1 MWTIWLVREHLT
13 EKKLISFGHCPNYL
27 TPLPPIRASCTT
39 FFGRQKRRLIARITE
54 PSNNDYDNDGS
65 DNCDYNLGT
74 FLVLKMTKTYTHNLI
89 LMSRYRGQLHGEN
102 GAKNFHP
109 TPIRTNLCC
118 DAQCSCHQFP
128 LLQVERR
135 ESIDMPSFDSNSRDH
150 LEEGQNDRRQEVTT
164 NDSSKIET
172 KADNTPVTPVDDVS
186 DDLEISDSDSSS
198 GIKSREI
205 SDTEEVPQEKAG
217 KSEDNVKRE
226 DSTKDKKRAVDVEDN
241 DDYLLYLEDILRT
254 VHKAYYDL
262 HDQSS
267 SPKASLD
274 LKMVIPYVRKKT
286 LQGVTMV
293 MSGVVP
299 TQVTFSYHEYSKCFN
314 PIV

>member
-1 MWTIWLVREHLT
+1 
-13 EKKLISFGHCPNYL
+13 
-27 TPLPPIRASCTT
+27 
-39 FFGRQKRRLIARITE
+39 
-54 PSNNDYDNDGS
+54 
-65 DNCDYNLGT
+65 
-74 FLVLKMTKTYTHNLI
+74 
-89 LMSRYRGQLHGEN
+89 
-102 GAKNFHP
+102 
-109 TPIRTNLCC
+109 
-118 DAQCSCHQFP
+118 
-128 LLQVERR
+128 
-135 ESIDMPSFDSNSRDH
+135 MPSFDSNSRDR
-150 LEEGQNDRRQEVTT
+150 LEEDQRDLLEEDQCDHVQVKISESTSDTG
-164 NDSSKIET
+164 SSKTERNT
-172 KADNTPVTPVDDVS
+172 DNLPVTPADDVS

-205 SDTEEVPQEKAG
+205 SDTEEASEEKAV
-217 KSEDNVKRE
+217 KPEDKPK
-226 DSTKDKKRAVDVEDN
+226 DKDPPKDKKGAGDLEDN

-299 TQVTFSYHEYSKCFN
+299 TQVIPSSHVSIFSDLILN
-314 PIV
+314 PAI

>member
-1 MWTIWLVREHLT
+1 
-13 EKKLISFGHCPNYL
+13 
-27 TPLPPIRASCTT
+27 
-39 FFGRQKRRLIARITE
+39 
-54 PSNNDYDNDGS
+54 
-65 DNCDYNLGT
+65 
-74 FLVLKMTKTYTHNLI
+74 
-89 LMSRYRGQLHGEN
+89 
-102 GAKNFHP
+102 
-109 TPIRTNLCC
+109 
-118 DAQCSCHQFP
+118 
-128 LLQVERR
+128 
-135 ESIDMPSFDSNSRDH
+135 MPSFDSNSRDRLDQDQRDH
-150 LEEGQNDRRQEVTT
+150 LDEEDQNDRAQVKVPEFTSDT
-164 NDSSKIET
+164 SSSKTET
-172 KADNTPVTPVDDVS
+172 KTDKHPVTPTDDVS

-205 SDTEEVPQEKAG
+205 SDAEETSQEKP
-217 KSEDNVKRE
+217 EDKPKDE
-226 DSTKDKKRAVDVEDN
+226 ESSKDKSRVVDLEDT

-299 TQVTFSYHEYSKCFN
+299 TQVILNFWTARGLLFPKIEFFLHRVIFEVGVFYK
-314 PIV
+314 

>member
-1 MWTIWLVREHLT
+1 
-13 EKKLISFGHCPNYL
+13 
-27 TPLPPIRASCTT
+27 
-39 FFGRQKRRLIARITE
+39 
-54 PSNNDYDNDGS
+54 
-65 DNCDYNLGT
+65 
-74 FLVLKMTKTYTHNLI
+74 
-89 LMSRYRGQLHGEN
+89 
-102 GAKNFHP
+102 
-109 TPIRTNLCC
+109 
-118 DAQCSCHQFP
+118 
-128 LLQVERR
+128 
-135 ESIDMPSFDSNSRDH
+135 MPSFDSNSRDR
-150 LEEGQNDRRQEVTT
+150 LEEDQRDLLEEDQCDHVQVKISESTSDTG
-164 NDSSKIET
+164 SSKTERKT
-172 KADNTPVTPVDDVS
+172 DNLPVTPADDVS

-205 SDTEEVPQEKAG
+205 SDTEEASEEKAV
-217 KSEDNVKRE
+217 KPEDKPK
-226 DSTKDKKRAVDVEDN
+226 DKDPPKDKKGAGDLEDN

-299 TQVTFSYHEYSKCFN
+299 TQVIPSSHVSIFSDLILK
-314 PIV
+314 PAI

>member
-1 MWTIWLVREHLT
+1 
-13 EKKLISFGHCPNYL
+13 
-27 TPLPPIRASCTT
+27 
-39 FFGRQKRRLIARITE
+39 
-54 PSNNDYDNDGS
+54 
-65 DNCDYNLGT
+65 
-74 FLVLKMTKTYTHNLI
+74 
-89 LMSRYRGQLHGEN
+89 
-102 GAKNFHP
+102 
-109 TPIRTNLCC
+109 
-118 DAQCSCHQFP
+118 
-128 LLQVERR
+128 
-135 ESIDMPSFDSNSRDH
+135 MPSFDSNSRDR
-150 LEEGQNDRRQEVTT
+150 LEEDQRDLLEEDQCDHVQVKISESTSDTG
-164 NDSSKIET
+164 SSKAERKT
-172 KADNTPVTPVDDVS
+172 DNLPVTPADDVS

-205 SDTEEVPQEKAG
+205 SDTEEASEEKAV
-217 KSEDNVKRE
+217 KPEDKPK
-226 DSTKDKKRAVDVEDN
+226 DKDPSKDKKGAVDLEDN

-299 TQVTFSYHEYSKCFN
+299 TQVIPSSHVSIFSDLILK
-314 PIV
+314 PAI

>member
-1 MWTIWLVREHLT
+1 
-13 EKKLISFGHCPNYL
+13 
-27 TPLPPIRASCTT
+27 
-39 FFGRQKRRLIARITE
+39 
-54 PSNNDYDNDGS
+54 
-65 DNCDYNLGT
+65 
-74 FLVLKMTKTYTHNLI
+74 
-89 LMSRYRGQLHGEN
+89 
-102 GAKNFHP
+102 
-109 TPIRTNLCC
+109 
-118 DAQCSCHQFP
+118 
-128 LLQVERR
+128 
-135 ESIDMPSFDSNSRDH
+135 MPSFDSNSRDR
-150 LEEGQNDRRQEVTT
+150 LEEDQRDLLEEDQCDHVQVKISESTSDTG
-164 NDSSKIET
+164 SSKTERNT
-172 KADNTPVTPVDDVS
+172 DNLPVTPADDVS

-205 SDTEEVPQEKAG
+205 SDTEEASEEKAV
-217 KSEDNVKRE
+217 KPEDKPK
-226 DSTKDKKRAVDVEDN
+226 DKDPPKDKKGAGDLEDN

-299 TQVTFSYHEYSKCFN
+299 TQVIPSSHVSIFLTTF
-314 PIV
+314 

>member
-1 MWTIWLVREHLT
+1 
-13 EKKLISFGHCPNYL
+13 
-27 TPLPPIRASCTT
+27 
-39 FFGRQKRRLIARITE
+39 
-54 PSNNDYDNDGS
+54 
-65 DNCDYNLGT
+65 
-74 FLVLKMTKTYTHNLI
+74 
-89 LMSRYRGQLHGEN
+89 
-102 GAKNFHP
+102 
-109 TPIRTNLCC
+109 
-118 DAQCSCHQFP
+118 
-128 LLQVERR
+128 
-135 ESIDMPSFDSNSRDH
+135 MPSFDSNSRDRLDQDQREH
-150 LEEGQNDRRQEVTT
+150 LDEEDQNDRAQVKVPEFTSDT
-164 NDSSKIET
+164 SSSKTET
-172 KADNTPVTPVDDVS
+172 KTDNHPVTPTDDVS

-205 SDTEEVPQEKAG
+205 SDAEETSQEKTV
-217 KSEDNVKRE
+217 KPEDKPKDE
-226 DSTKDKKRAVDVEDN
+226 ESSKDKSRVVDLEDT

-299 TQVTFSYHEYSKCFN
+299 TQVILNFWTARGLLFPKIEFFLHRVIFEVGVFYKYGQLIFFMLVLITKFARKTILKALLSLATFLSQRFDL
-314 PIV
+314 IA

>member
-1 MWTIWLVREHLT
+1 
-13 EKKLISFGHCPNYL
+13 
-27 TPLPPIRASCTT
+27 
-39 FFGRQKRRLIARITE
+39 
-54 PSNNDYDNDGS
+54 
-65 DNCDYNLGT
+65 
-74 FLVLKMTKTYTHNLI
+74 
-89 LMSRYRGQLHGEN
+89 
-102 GAKNFHP
+102 
-109 TPIRTNLCC
+109 
-118 DAQCSCHQFP
+118 
-128 LLQVERR
+128 
-135 ESIDMPSFDSNSRDH
+135 MPSFDSNSRDR
-150 LEEGQNDRRQEVTT
+150 LEENQRDNLEEDQRDHVQAKTPEIT
-164 NDSSKIET
+164 NDTSSSKTET
-172 KADNTPVTPVDDVS
+172 KTDNPAVTPADDVS

-205 SDTEEVPQEKAG
+205 SDTEEVSQEKAV
-217 KSEDNVKRE
+217 KSEDELKDR
-226 DSTKDKKRAVDVEDN
+226 DLSKDKNVLVDLEDN

-299 TQVTFSYHEYSKCFN
+299 TQVSWASVYTY
-314 PIV
+314 